1 MIKAEDFI
9 HPEAKTVPL
18 RMGSIQMVVIRTIAV
33 RVSDILKCGQSPKCK
48 AMTFGIEQ
56 ATHGQGCQNCGS
68 PIDNGW
74 AYRNTMGERL
84 NK

>member
-9 HPEAKTVPL
+9 HPQTKTAL
-18 RMGSIQMVVIRTIAV
+18 RQMESIQMGVIRTIAV
-33 RVSDILKCGQSPKCK
+33 RVSDILKCGQSPQCK

-56 ATHGQGCQNCGS
+56 ATHGQRCQDCGS

-74 AYRNTMGERL
+74 AYRNTMWID
-84 NK
+84 